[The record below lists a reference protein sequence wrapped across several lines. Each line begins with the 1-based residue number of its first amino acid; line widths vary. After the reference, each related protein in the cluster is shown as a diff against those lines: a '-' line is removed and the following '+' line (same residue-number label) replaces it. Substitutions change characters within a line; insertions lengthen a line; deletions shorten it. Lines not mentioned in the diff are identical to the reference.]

1 MFNELSLEFEPGK
14 TTGVVGSTGAGKT
27 TLIRLLLRFAEPQS
41 GHVSW
46 CSHPLEE
53 WNLNALRSSIAL
65 VDQHITLFPTTIME
79 NIRYGKPEATD
90 EEVINAAEVAE
101 ASAFVSS
108 LPEGW
113 DTMVGEGGHR
123 LSGGQRQRVAIARA
137 VLKDAPLLIL
147 DEATSAVDNETEAAL
162 QRSIHLISRNRTT
175 IVIAHRLSTVRHA
188 DRIVVLEEGKVV
200 EDGTHEGLV
209 AQNGVY
215 ARLWSVQTGI
225 AQ

>member
-1 MFNELSLEFEPGK
+1 M
-14 TTGVVGSTGAGKT
+14 GSTGAGKT

-46 CSHPLEE
+46 CGHPLEE

-113 DTMVGEGGHR
+113 DTMVGER
-123 LSGGQRQRVAIARA
+123 WPPLSGGQRQR
-137 VLKDAPLLIL
+137 
-147 DEATSAVDNETEAAL
+147 
-162 QRSIHLISRNRTT
+162 
-175 IVIAHRLSTVRHA
+175 
-188 DRIVVLEEGKVV
+188 
-200 EDGTHEGLV
+200 
-209 AQNGVY
+209 
-215 ARLWSVQTGI
+215 
-225 AQ
+225 